1 MKRGLVITSLIL
13 GLALIL
19 IIPLISAPSWG
30 GGYYRSPLDYLEN
43 EWIMFGLFFVVFFAI
58 IFYTVNRAFKNP
70 AVSGV
75 IALGLSLMISMT
87 MAQRGLLYGY
97 VGEEIGSWLLIVTV
111 LIGVGFLIRFIWE
124 SFGKPGTV
132 IALIGLWFLLRAFDP
147 YEFLPYE
154 LLTDTFIGIYEFFA
168 SFLGLIIII
177 IGSVVAL
184 NVFDSRTIGER
195 LIKQFSRRR
204 PR

>member
-19 IIPLISAPSWG
+19 IIPLISAPSWC